1 MNRLPQFEGTE
12 GPVPDPQ
19 RPLNALL
26 KTDLSPA
33 AIQTR
38 CSTKLPSIRITAPTA
53 AAAAT
58 SNVLPLTGLLHQNGI
73 FGSGTIVGSD
83 ASNARKRD
91 YEEVSPVAAA
101 AAESV
106 SMDPYRYRMRRKMV
120 SAADPFPSSGLAVQT
135 NHNNTVDVQSSFAPN
150 PPL

>member
-38 CSTKLPSIRITAPTA
+38 CSTKLPSIRIAAPTT
-53 AAAAT
+53 T
-58 SNVLPLTGLLHQNGI
+58 SNVLPLTGLFHQNGI
-73 FGSGTIVGSD
+73 FGSGTIVGGDS
-83 ASNARKRD
+83 SNTRKRD
-91 YEEVSPVAAA
+91 YEEVSPVAAVP
-101 AAESV
+101 AESV
-106 SMDPYRYRMRRKMV
+106 SVDTYRSRMRRKMV
-120 SAADPFPSSGLAVQT
+120 SAADPFPSSGMAVQT